1 MNSFITDRPFQLI
14 FKDPLQVIFF
24 SQYSSTNG
32 FVSLQ
37 ELLAEKLPLGR
48 MEMEKGKEGVYF
60 AVGDLQPWF
69 ASAA

>member
-1 MNSFITDRPFQLI
+1 MSSFIPDRPFQLI

-24 SQYSSTNG
+24 SQYSSTKG

-37 ELLAEKLPLGR
+37 ELLAEGLPLGR

-60 AVGDLQPWF
+60 AVGACSTWIGPHE
-69 ASAA
+69 